1 MFRQHEKDYI
11 VSLYDFSTESEVA
24 LNHATL
30 IAGSTGNEIQLLHII
45 NADTKSKLKKVNA
58 EPHELNDKLN
68 EVAQKN
74 EKATGVPTSFHA
86 VEGSIFTTISD
97 YADELNAALIVL
109 GTPGVKGM
117 QHVLGANSMRVILSS
132 GVPVIVVQ
140 KRKAEY
146 HGYKKILIPIDYSKF
161 GKNKIDSAVAL
172 AKYYK
177 SKVILFKSGETDPYL
192 AAIVQ
197 QNLSYANFLL
207 KIDKLSS
214 ELVEENMEEG
224 TFSRQVIELA
234 IEKDVDLIVIS
245 SEHRSDSIKDLMM
258 GIHEVDIINNEGEI
272 AVMCINPLDDPDD
285 QVKEED

>member
-1 MFRQHEKDYI
+1 MFRQDEKDYI
-11 VSLYDFSTESEVA
+11 VSLYDFSTESDVA

-30 IAGSTGNEIQLLHII
+30 IAGATGNEVQLLHII
-45 NADTKSKLKKVNA
+45 NSETKSKLKKVNA
-58 EPHELNDKLN
+58 ELHELRRILDS
-68 EVAQKN
+68 VAAKN
-74 EKATGVPTSFHA
+74 EQETGVPTTFHT
-86 VEGSIFTTISD
+86 VEGNIFTTISD
-97 YADELNAALIVL
+97 HADDLNAALIVM

-117 QHVLGANSMRVILSS
+117 QHLLGANSMRVILSS

-161 GKNKIDSAVAL
+161 GKNKVDSAVAL
-172 AKYYK
+172 AKYYQ
-177 SKVILFKSGETDPYL
+177 SEVILFKSGEKDPYL
-192 AAIVQ
+192 AEIVR

-207 KIDKLSS
+207 KIDDIPST
-214 ELVEENMEEG
+214 LVEENMEEG

-234 IEKDVDLIVIS
+234 IEKQVDLIVIS

-272 AVMCINPLDDPDD
+272 AVMCVNPLDDPDD
-285 QVKEED
+285 ISE